1 MYIQGC
7 FFILSFDFINKTL
20 ELFVQLKT
28 SLIRVAF
35 ESISPEGLLNDLPVW
50 VEAAQLL
57 HSQDGA
63 HLSELPLVEDDI
75 FLGIYSRHFL
85 G

>member
-1 MYIQGC
+1 M
-7 FFILSFDFINKTL
+7 
-20 ELFVQLKT
+20 
-28 SLIRVAF
+28 AF

-50 VEAAQLL
+50 VQAAQLL